1 MPKFEETL
9 GEPRDVQVETFPDET
24 FFGVRSD
31 TNGIQYSHDNLNECK
46 SVQYITYKMSVVTES
61 GDTKEAILKARAS
74 FFELE
79 SGVQRFK
86 AEDISRELTVL
97 GILGTCKS
105 YEFNITAEVEGKKTA
120 DGIPFRGEPIQ
131 QSTIC

>member
-1 MPKFEETL
+1 MFVSVYLSRSSDGQRSFVDNHDHSFVRNGLAACTKYTFQVTPKFKETL
-9 GEPRDVQVETFPDET
+9 GEPRDVQIETFPDET
-24 FFGVRSD
+24 FLGVRSD

-79 SGVQRFK
+79 SGVQRFE
-86 AEDISRELTVL
+86 AEDEWW
-97 GILGTCKS
+97 
-105 YEFNITAEVEGKKTA
+105 
-120 DGIPFRGEPIQ
+120 
-131 QSTIC
+131 